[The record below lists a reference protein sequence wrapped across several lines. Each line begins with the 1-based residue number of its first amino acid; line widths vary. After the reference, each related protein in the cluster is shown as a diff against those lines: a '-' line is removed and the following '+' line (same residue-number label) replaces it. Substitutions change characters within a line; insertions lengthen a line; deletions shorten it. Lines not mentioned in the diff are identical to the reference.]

1 MTHLIAARGTV
12 TRAASVRVRA
22 TALLILIA
30 APFSLPWAVSCS
42 KRPNDEPG
50 YWLLRTYPDG
60 GVDLLEKGLQRFLA
74 NAIGPLLEIGA
85 QVVRERYAFEHSSE
99 E

>member
-1 MTHLIAARGTV
+1 MSELGATLGATFEKLRLAVAR
-12 TRAASVRVRA
+12 R
-22 TALLILIA
+22 LL
-30 APFSLPWAVSCS
+30 WAVSCS

-50 YWLLRTYPDG
+50 YWLQRTYPDG
-60 GVDLLEKGLQRFLA
+60 GVNLLEKGLQRFLA
-74 NAIGPLLEIGA
+74 NAIGPLLVIGA